1 MKKKLTLKQQKKIT
15 IKNLKKVLRELPKLA
30 KKIPEI
36 KQDFNMEILGVY
48 KGLEKE
54 NLKQCKTVGCLL
66 GNAARVFVDEFTDDL
81 FIDNIFNYTL
91 FGQKFFPYL
100 YESYDYLN
108 IRLVY
113 LFNDYWAKTKFYNLD
128 SALQRIENLLKNDLE
143 CKDFDFE
150 TNKIIK

>member
-66 GNAARVFVDEFTDDL
+66 CGEVFVDEFTDQ
-81 FIDNIFNYTL
+81 F
-91 FGQKFFPYL
+91 
-100 YESYDYLN
+100 
-108 IRLVY
+108 VY
-113 LFNDYWAKTKFYNLD
+113 
-128 SALQRIENLLKNDLE
+128 R
-143 CKDFDFE
+143 
-150 TNKIIK
+150 